1 MREDFVFSN
10 PLSTRVKTGARP
22 SARPPRS
29 ILASQSARNRVTSAL
44 DDLGMGLQEA
54 ALRCCCLPE
63 GLEKRLGWSARSS
76 KIILR
81 ITLQRLVRHYA
92 ETQGKFAPR
101 IG

>member
-1 MREDFVFSN
+1 ME
-10 PLSTRVKTGARP
+10 
-22 SARPPRS
+22 
-29 ILASQSARNRVTSAL
+29 
-44 DDLGMGLQEA
+44 LQEA

-76 KIILR
+76 KIVLR

>member
-1 MREDFVFSN
+1 M
-10 PLSTRVKTGARP
+10 
-22 SARPPRS
+22 
-29 ILASQSARNRVTSAL
+29 ASQSARNRVTSAL